1 MKKEEVIMGL
11 YAMRLQGKNRVAK
24 ERNNTVDRAVSLINQ
39 LDEPETLSQ
48 EWIDDHKVARIN
60 NLRKMTTSDV
70 VEVEKLKNLL
80 VPKQEL
86 PAIPKFVADWIEGN
100 KEFEEK
106 WNDYSKEDAM
116 NDTIHFTIYGLF
128 ADYPATNSDV
138 ELRKPVI
145 KWLSVDRGN
154 YFKLVNSVRYGYEVE
169 EEQKYYVLNKTRNS
183 AILVRMFD
191 EPTLDPAPITEIDE
205 VDQFTEQ
212 EIKDYDDRF
221 WPFAVKVEELERE

>member
-1 MKKEEVIMGL
+1 MSE
-11 YAMRLQGKNRVAK
+11 Y
-24 ERNNTVDRAVSLINQ
+24 
-39 LDEPETLSQ
+39 
-48 EWIDDHKVARIN
+48 
-60 NLRKMTTSDV
+60 
-70 VEVEKLKNLL
+70 EKLDSKWINEHAKAVAYDGMPDQTEVVYVDELQNLL

-86 PAIPKFVADWIEGN
+86 PTIPQFVADWVEGN

-212 EIKDYDDRF
+212 EIKDYDERF
-221 WPFAVKVEELERE
+221 WPFAVKVEEMEE